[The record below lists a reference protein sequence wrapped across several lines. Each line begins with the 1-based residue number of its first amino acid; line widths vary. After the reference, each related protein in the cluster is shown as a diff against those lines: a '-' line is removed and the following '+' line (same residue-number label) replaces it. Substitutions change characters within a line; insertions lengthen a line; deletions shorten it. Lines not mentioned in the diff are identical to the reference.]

1 MISIREALIHLHGF
15 NIDLTTT
22 AVFEITW
29 TIIKEISTNR
39 KFGVNYTL
47 FKEEYSS
54 TLCKNLLQY
63 LPKP

>member
-1 MISIREALIHLHGF
+1 MISIREALIHFHGF
-15 NIDLTTT
+15 NIDLTT

-47 FKEEYSS
+47 FKAEYSS
-54 TLCKNLLQY
+54 TLRENVLPY